1 MLCYIEADEQ
11 GPQLY
16 FCFDVGSIWKAPLI
30 LQKMQAIIY
39 EQAKFPSS
47 IKAYPYHY
55 QNNKSSNNHH
65 PVKEMLT
72 AVVTEEYV
80 K

>member
-1 MLCYIEADEQ
+1 
-11 GPQLY
+11 
-16 FCFDVGSIWKAPLI
+16 
-30 LQKMQAIIY
+30 MQAIIY